1 MRVRGTVHSRGF
13 YVIAMAGW
21 VAMTLLA
28 LYVAGA
34 AAIKDAERDFH
45 GHVAEVANEFK
56 QKIQASEAVLS
67 AFTAFL
73 SAVDGG
79 DRNAAVRFT
88 RSMLG
93 AYPHVYML
101 EVARALKADEVAPLE
116 KSIRR
121 KWQSDFRVRSFTYTG
136 SRQWVDVAKKA
147 EYWPIIFL
155 QPDFPEARSIYGLD
169 LDSVA
174 HLAGPLA
181 LARHSA
187 RAVASAPFRLVEG
200 DFAYVLFQAV
210 GRPVSGSVIEGFG
223 GEMVALL
230 LVRADS
236 MSPRWVADGVGV
248 AATMHAPSGEG
259 VSLFSRAAAA
269 AHWSEAAALPRLNA
283 DVDSG
288 SAAQPIRLAF
298 QRQLRWRDINGLGL
312 RAVAALSLLS
322 LALVLLYLRHH
333 HLAMQ
338 RAEEE
343 HERAEFLAM
352 HDPLT
357 GLPNRTL
364 LVDRVRQALSRQ
376 QRHGAMFALFMI
388 DLDRFKEINDEHGHE
403 GGDAVLMGVARRIA
417 PSLRATD
424 TVARFGGDEF
434 IVLVA
439 DVQGEPDAV
448 NVAEKLLQAVSQP
461 IDYRRATIAVTCSV
475 GVALCPRDG
484 HSLEELLRQADH
496 AMYRV
501 KSGGRNGVSVAS
513 EAI

>member
-1 MRVRGTVHSRGF
+1 
-13 YVIAMAGW
+13 MAGW
-21 VAMTLLA
+21 VALTLLA
-28 LYVAGA
+28 LYAAGA
-34 AAIKDAERDFH
+34 AAIKAAESEFN

-56 QKIQASEAVLS
+56 QKIHANEAVLS

-101 EVARALKADEVAPLE
+101 EVARALKSDEVAPFE
-116 KSIRR
+116 RTIRR
-121 KWQSDFRVRSFTYTG
+121 NWQSDFRVRSFTYTG
-136 SRQWVDVAKKA
+136 NRQWVDVAKKS
-147 EYWPIIFL
+147 EYWPIVFL

-174 HLAGPLA
+174 HLAAPLSA
-181 LARHSA
+181 ARHSA
-187 RAVASAPFRLVEG
+187 KAVASAPFRLVEG

-210 GRPVSGSVIEGFG
+210 GRPISGGAIEGFG
-223 GEMVALL
+223 GEMMAML
-230 LVRADS
+230 LVRSES
-236 MSPRWVADGVGV
+236 MSPRWIADGASVE
-248 AATMHAPSGEG
+248 ATMHPAVGESAP
-259 VSLFSRAAAA
+259 LFRRVAAPT
-269 AHWSEAAALPRLNA
+269 HWSEAAALPRLTA
-283 DVDSG
+283 AVDSG

-298 QRQLRWRDINGLGL
+298 ERQLRWRDINGLGL

-322 LALVLLYLRHH
+322 LALVMLYLRHH

-338 RAEEE
+338 HAEEE

-364 LVDRVRQALSRQ
+364 LADRVRQALSRQ

-403 GGDAVLMGVARRIA
+403 GGDAVLLGVAGRIA

-439 DVQGEPDAV
+439 DVQGEADAV
-448 NVAEKLLQAVSQP
+448 NVAEKLLQSVSQP
-461 IDYRRATIAVTCSV
+461 IEYRGAKIAVTCSV

-501 KSGGRNGVSVAS
+501 KSGGRNGLSVAA